1 MQNFLLLNGNI
12 FETGN
17 PNPVRSV
24 FLIQNKHQNMKAI
37 ILNDFGD
44 ASKLV
49 LSELPVPEIKA
60 DEVLIRVKAIS
71 INPIDVKTRS
81 GKGLAES
88 LKTERPL
95 VLGWDV
101 SGIVQEAGEKVSQFK
116 VGDEVFGM
124 ANFPGHGKAY
134 AEYVAA
140 PAAHL
145 AKKPVNISFEEAA
158 AGTLAALTAWQALTL
173 HAQIVSGQRVL
184 IHAASGGVGH
194 FAVQI
199 AKHFG
204 AKVIGTSSAANR
216 DFVLSLGADQHVDY
230 QSQKLEETVGPVDL
244 VLDGVGGETIDHS
257 LEVLKEG
264 GTIISLP
271 SGKNEMVA
279 ETAAAKGRMGKRMRV
294 ESSGT
299 DMQKLAALFEN
310 GELRAYVSKTYR
322 LEEMAE
328 AHRQIESGHTVG
340 KIVVKLFFK
349 R

>member
-1 MQNFLLLNGNI
+1 
-12 FETGN
+12 
-17 PNPVRSV
+17 
-24 FLIQNKHQNMKAI
+24 MKAI

-44 ASKLV
+44 ANKLV
-49 LSELPVPEIKA
+49 MAELPVPEIKP
-60 DEVLIRVKAIS
+60 DEVLVRVKAIS

-88 LKTERPL
+88 LKTEWPL
-95 VLGWDV
+95 VLGWDI
-101 SGIVQEAGEKVSQFK
+101 SGIVQETGEKVRHFK

-124 ANFPGHGKAY
+124 VNFPGHGKAY

-145 AKKPVNISFEEAA
+145 AKKPANISFEEAA
-158 AGTLAALTAWQALTL
+158 AGTLAALTAWQAFTL
-173 HAQIVSGQRVL
+173 HTKIVSGDRVL

-194 FAVQI
+194 FAIQM

-204 AKVIGTSSAANR
+204 AYVIGTSSAANR

-230 QSQKLEETVGPVDL
+230 QAQKLVDVVDPVDL
-244 VLDGVGGETIDHS
+244 VLDGVGGETIDQS

-264 GTIISLP
+264 GTIVSLP
-271 SGKNEMVA
+271 SGKNETVT
-279 ETAAAKGRMGKRMRV
+279 EKAAAKGMIGKRMRV
-294 ESSGT
+294 ESGST
-299 DMQKLAALFEN
+299 DMEKLASLFEN
-310 GELRAYVSKTYR
+310 GELRAHVSKTYR

-340 KIVVKLFFK
+340 KIVVKASPSPSEGGE
-349 R
+349 